1 MEQKLHPI
9 LAALI
14 PVAEGIRANFGG
26 SCEVVIHDLE
36 KPESALIY
44 IAGNI
49 TGRKLGAPITNL
61 VLEKLK
67 KPSNEV
73 NDLIGYETTTKDNK
87 TLKSSTIFIRDEHG
101 KIIGCLCI
109 NFDMTNILTSIKI
122 LESFTSFNLVDNP
135 TKEEF
140 SYDVNEVMEAMVE
153 GIFKEY
159 PKPKTLM
166 EKDDKV
172 YIVKQ
177 LEDKGVFLIKG
188 AIEYVANSLG
198 VSRYTIYNYLDEI
211 RANSTL
217 NKIS

>member
-1 MEQKLHPI
+1 MVEKLHPI

-14 PVAEGIRANFGG
+14 PVADGLRANFGDH
-26 SCEVVIHDLE
+26 CEVVIHDLE
-36 KPESALIY
+36 KPEKSLVH
-44 IAGNI
+44 IAGNL

-61 VLEKLK
+61 VLEALK
-67 KPSNEV
+67 QKGDSV
-73 NDLIGYETTTKDNK
+73 NNLIGYETTTKDNK
-87 TLKSSTIFIRDEHG
+87 ILKSSTIFIRDERG
-101 KIIGCLCI
+101 KIIGCFCI
-109 NFDMTNILTSIKI
+109 NLDMTNIFTCIKI
-122 LESFTSFNLVDNP
+122 LESFSHINQMDNQ

-153 GIFKEY
+153 AVFKEH

-166 EKDDKV
+166 DKDDKV
-172 YIVKQ
+172 YIVKK
-177 LEDKGVFLIKG
+177 LENKGVFLIKG